1 MRKILQS
8 LFVIQHTVDVNI
20 LARLVNLLTN
30 RAS

>member
-8 LFVIQHTVDVNI
+8 LFVIQDTVDVNI